1 VKRAVGRDARG
12 MILVNVLVIVM
23 LATGVLAIMV
33 ASGDSD
39 IERSSRLR
47 FAAQAMAHARGGE
60 LSAIAALRRDLAAS
74 AAVDSLDEEWA
85 KIADRKA
92 TIPGGR
98 FSFAVIDAQSRFN
111 INNLAREDIASR
123 EVFARI
129 ASAARLPG
137 ERVDRISAL
146 VQAAGAVTDLSA
158 LRTVGLTDAE
168 LVRLAALCTALPK
181 PTPVNFNTAP
191 EPVVAALLGNPA
203 AARSLV
209 MMRRGSRLTPEVLS
223 GLTRVLPPGT
233 SLTSDYFWTHG
244 RVVIGGTSQQLTS
257 LLHRTMQDGRPQVLA
272 IRRWRGTPPLGA
284 PLFP

>member
-1 VKRAVGRDARG
+1 MKRAAGRNARG

-33 ASGDSD
+33 AGGDSN

-47 FAAQAMAHARGGE
+47 FAAQAIAIARGGE

-74 AAVDSLDEEWA
+74 SAGDSLDEEWA
-85 KIADRKA
+85 KIADRDA
-92 TIPGGR
+92 SIPGGR
-98 FSFAVIDAQSRFN
+98 FSLAVIDAQSRFN
-111 INNLAREDIASR
+111 INNLARGDLESR
-123 EVFARI
+123 AAFARI

-137 ERVDRISAL
+137 ESADRIAAL

-158 LRTVGLTDAE
+158 LRALGLTDAE
-168 LVRLAALCTALPK
+168 LSRLAALCTALPE

-191 EPVVAALLGNPA
+191 EPVVAAMLGNPA

-209 MMRRGSRLTPEVLS
+209 MMRRDSRLTQEVLS
-223 GLTRVLPPGT
+223 GLSPIFPPGT
-233 SLTSDYFWTHG
+233 GLTSDYFWTRG

-257 LLHRTMQDGRPQVLA
+257 LLHRTMRDGRPKVVA
-272 IRRWRGTPPLGA
+272 VRRWRGTPPLGA
-284 PLFP
+284 PLLP